1 MTYARRELP
10 TQAAASQNKQVV
22 LREQSVVLVVANV
35 VPESGGTEDPKS
47 QQPKMVRLLSAT
59 AMFSLLGALV
69 IVLPGFT
76 PEVQSSEVVAM
87 AKGDRLEVRA
97 AASNC
102 ATQIWPDFSA
112 SCLQDR
118 GAGGKIVEAR
128 LVTARR

>member
-1 MTYARRELP
+1 M
-10 TQAAASQNKQVV
+10 
-22 LREQSVVLVVANV
+22 VVANV

-69 IVLPGFT
+69 IALPGFT
-76 PEVQSSEVVAM
+76 PHVQSSEVVAM
-87 AKGDRLEVRA
+87 AKGDQLEKGDRLEVRA

-102 ATQIWPDFSA
+102 STQIWPDFSA

-118 GAGGKIVEAR
+118 GAGGKVVEAR